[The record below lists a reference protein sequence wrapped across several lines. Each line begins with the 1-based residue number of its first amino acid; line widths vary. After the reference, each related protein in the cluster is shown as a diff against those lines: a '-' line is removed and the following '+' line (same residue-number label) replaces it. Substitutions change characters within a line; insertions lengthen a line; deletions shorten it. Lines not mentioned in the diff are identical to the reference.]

1 MEQRPFKSPLPTQTA
16 FTNLNGFGVEV
27 TIKFHFTLK
36 ATWSLEWCDNR
47 LPTGPGDRKSH
58 LWQSCLKGWLQPTMK
73 LHPLR
78 FKWKSYKW
86 NFMWWLH
93 LLVLGTHLALQ
104 LSKHFSRQHLCQ
116 MHYGPNDP
124 TLIMEGAPHT
134 SHWTL
139 PIWSANS
146 KSSWVQ
152 SNSVS
157 RPNSL
162 PSEIPVIDGLERAPH
177 FQLSSFIQFFVNMD
191 KQGLILF

>member
-78 FKWKSYKW
+78 FKLKSYKW

-146 KSSWVQ
+146 LKALGCKVTQSADLTHYPQRFQLLMDWKGHLTSNLAHS
-152 SNSVS
+152 SNSS
-157 RPNSL
+157 
-162 PSEIPVIDGLERAPH
+162 
-177 FQLSSFIQFFVNMD
+177 
-191 KQGLILF
+191 